1 VTLPRSRPAILPN
14 LNDHF
19 MLFYVDVSLRG
30 KLVVYDNQR
39 RQIGWA
45 NSDCSKPQT
54 QKGFP
59 FFL

>member
-1 VTLPRSRPAILPN
+1 MCYCQTSTNTFLLS
-14 LNDHF
+14 
-19 MLFYVDVSLRG
+19 VDVSLRG

-45 NSDCSKPQT
+45 ISDCTKAQS